1 MSEACHPEAIA
12 RAIQMLKIASRH
24 IRLYSSD
31 RVAFYDDAQCD
42 GNCVA
47 DDCDSVRSQIEASNW
62 SETATLAGNPAERK
76 TE

>member
-1 MSEACHPEAIA
+1 MSEANHPEAIA

-42 GNCVA
+42 GSCVA
-47 DDCDSVRSQIEASNW
+47 DDCDSVHEQLRTGTW
-62 SETATLAGNPAERK
+62 SGLVGGHPAESR